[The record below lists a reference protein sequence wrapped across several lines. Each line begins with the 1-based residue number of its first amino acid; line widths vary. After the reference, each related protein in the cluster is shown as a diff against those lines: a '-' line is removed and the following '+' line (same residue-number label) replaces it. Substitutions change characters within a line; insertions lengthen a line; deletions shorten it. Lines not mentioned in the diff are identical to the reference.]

1 MTCIIYRYFVL
12 LLHLADFIMSTVAQV
27 SNVAHRP
34 LVFIQIGFIQIYED
48 GFFLWWAQNEAKCH

>member
-1 MTCIIYRYFVL
+1 MQIV
-12 LLHLADFIMSTVAQV
+12 DQV

-48 GFFLWWAQNEAKCH
+48 GFILWWAQNEAKCH